1 MEELLTQESK
11 IFKDTQSWDP
21 YAEPLNLSKSSAN
34 CNHQLSNPHQISS
47 SLAVNQQLMT
57 NSSLQHFKWMMYQQ
71 TMRRLCSLN
80 GIRPFPQGI
89 SVGYILIIFI
99 LNSFD
104 KV

>member
-1 MEELLTQESK
+1 MEELLTQESQ

-21 YAEPLNLSKSSAN
+21 YSEPLNLSKSSAN
-34 CNHQLSNPHQISS
+34 CNHHLSNPHQISS
-47 SLAVNQQLMT
+47 SLQHQQLMT
-57 NSSLQHFKWMMYQQ
+57 NSSLQQLKWMMHQQ
-71 TMRRLCSLN
+71 IMRRLCSLN